1 MSNKNFRPPDSI
13 HADTELTL
21 ILVDY
26 SNLLYRAWFVSRE
39 QPWIAYCKFFDMLR
53 LCIHKSKQPGVP
65 IGIIFAGESRNGLV
79 RSQLFPD
86 YKGKR
91 SRPKNPTFAEYQK
104 ILKNIIERLGWNI
117 ISVNGAEADDVIA
130 SIVAKKCHR
139 CFCVKKCANC
149 DCPSK
154 YHTDVVIFSGDR
166 DLQQLL
172 AWDRVLIYRAPGIF
186 VDKHAF
192 QEEYGIS
199 VNKYS
204 VYKALIGDPS
214 DNIAGVNGFGPAK
227 AKIAINKHTVAED
240 IWELGGKEAAD
251 QFKFA
256 LDLVSL
262 NTKLNINLD
271 DIYIGAP
278 FVENLK
284 GVDHRVIFEIKRL
297 KEEGKWI

>member
-104 ILKNIIERLGWNI
+104 NSQKHYR
-117 ISVNGAEADDVIA
+117 EAWVEYYIRKWRR
-130 SIVAKKCHR
+130 SGRCHR
-139 CFCVKKCANC
+139 KYRCKKM
-149 DCPSK
+149 S
-154 YHTDVVIFSGDR
+154 S
-166 DLQQLL
+166 LL
-172 AWDRVLIYRAPGIF
+172 LC
-186 VDKHAF
+186 K
-192 QEEYGIS
+192 
-199 VNKYS
+199 KMC
-204 VYKALIGDPS
+204 
-214 DNIAGVNGFGPAK
+214 
-227 AKIAINKHTVAED
+227 
-240 IWELGGKEAAD
+240 
-251 QFKFA
+251 
-256 LDLVSL
+256 
-262 NTKLNINLD
+262 
-271 DIYIGAP
+271 
-278 FVENLK
+278 
-284 GVDHRVIFEIKRL
+284 
-297 KEEGKWI
+297 